1 MESEVRSPANTCF
14 LGFAVA
20 EAATRLTKVTSI
32 TIQQGISNLQTMAV
46 AEKREAEPTTRRR
59 NEVGLAV
66 GQATIELL
74 AESCRQ

>member
-1 MESEVRSPANTCF
+1 MKCRSVGIPAPMTDLC
-14 LGFAVA
+14 
-20 EAATRLTKVTSI
+20 TQKLTFDQTSDNRKQ
-32 TIQQGISNLQTMAV
+32 TIANLQKMAV
-46 AEKREAEPTTRRR
+46 AEKREAEPTTGRR